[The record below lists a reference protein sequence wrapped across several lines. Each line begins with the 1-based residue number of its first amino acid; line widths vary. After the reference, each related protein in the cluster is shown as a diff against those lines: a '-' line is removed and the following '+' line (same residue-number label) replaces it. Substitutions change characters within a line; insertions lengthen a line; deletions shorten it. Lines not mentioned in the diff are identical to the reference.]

1 MMTISLPGFKI
12 HTLLLE
18 QEGIYSIEFKTCIDD

>member
-1 MMTISLPGFKI
+1 MRMDPKRQGI

-18 QEGIYSIEFKTCIDD
+18 QLS